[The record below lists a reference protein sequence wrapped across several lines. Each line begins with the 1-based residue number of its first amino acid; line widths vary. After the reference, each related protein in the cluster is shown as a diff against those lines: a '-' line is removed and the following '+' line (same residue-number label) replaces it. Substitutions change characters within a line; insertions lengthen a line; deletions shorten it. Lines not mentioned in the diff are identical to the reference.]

1 MLDVLM
7 YLFEHYMD
15 ESAMIRS
22 DHDHTSLK
30 THLTEAG
37 FSHKEIHKAF
47 GWLDGLTQHGDRNT
61 RQQTQANNNSI
72 RLYSWQESV
81 HLNRE
86 CRGYLHFLEQSGILT
101 PGTRELAID
110 RALALENDDIDL
122 DKLKWVI
129 LMVLFN
135 QPHQDNH
142 SGWME
147 DLIFSEPTTSI
158 H

>member
-15 ESAMIRS
+15 ESAMITT
-22 DHDHTSLK
+22 DHDNLESCLSDV
-30 THLTEAG
+30 G
-37 FSHKEIHKAF
+37 FSNNEIRKALS
-47 GWLDGLTQHGDRNT
+47 WLDGLNRTGHTLPVNCHR
-61 RQQTQANNNSI
+61 SI
-72 RLYSWQESV
+72 RLYTNQETTRLSS
-81 HLNRE
+81 E
-86 CRGYLHFLEQSGILT
+86 CRGYIQFLEHSGILT
-101 PGTRELAID
+101 PDCRELVID

-135 QPHQDNH
+135 QPQQCGHKNR
-142 SGWME
+142 ME
-147 DLIFSEPTTSI
+147 DLIFSEPAASI